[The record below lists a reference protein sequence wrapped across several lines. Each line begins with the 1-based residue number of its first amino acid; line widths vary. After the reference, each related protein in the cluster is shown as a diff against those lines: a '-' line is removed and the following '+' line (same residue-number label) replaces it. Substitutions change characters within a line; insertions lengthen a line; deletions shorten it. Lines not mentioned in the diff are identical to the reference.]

1 MVTDK
6 ERFRIF
12 RLIPLIVFIAGVF
25 LTVVGLTGSLKT
37 FRAIGPLV
45 LAFGGLSQLVI
56 AFCWYSRRNLLPA
69 QDTSTNVEQGNAP
82 EINANQSYTDE
93 CASELGSIHHFEIP
107 VPPEPSGPEIL
118 PPSYEEAVNDVYTE
132 NFQDSS
138 VVTSDD
144 QVSSMEETPNG
155 SLDEES

>member
-1 MVTDK
+1 M
-6 ERFRIF
+6 
-12 RLIPLIVFIAGVF
+12 
-25 LTVVGLTGSLKT
+25 
-37 FRAIGPLV
+37 
-45 LAFGGLSQLVI
+45 
-56 AFCWYSRRNLLPA
+56 
-69 QDTSTNVEQGNAP
+69 
-82 EINANQSYTDE
+82 
-93 CASELGSIHHFEIP
+93 
-107 VPPEPSGPEIL
+107 